1 MGMDSA
7 PGPGVFLTELP
18 ELKPDAKELVASA
31 APAVP
36 LPRSDK
42 DDSSAKMIIA
52 SLLVL
57 TQRRSKG
64 NANGI
69 FISANLHLCVICL
82 FILSFSNVTC
92 IS

>member
-1 MGMDSA
+1 MGIDSA

-69 FISANLHLCVICL
+69 FIGANLHLCVM
-82 FILSFSNVTC
+82 SNVF
-92 IS
+92 SYFLSVSLPA

>member
-1 MGMDSA
+1 MITTGSEGGGGMGIDSA

-42 DDSSAKMIIA
+42 DDSSAKK
-52 SLLVL
+52 LL
-57 TQRRSKG
+57 
-64 NANGI
+64 
-69 FISANLHLCVICL
+69 LHH
-82 FILSFSNVTC
+82 FWF
-92 IS
+92 

>member
-1 MGMDSA
+1 MGIDSA

-42 DDSSAKMIIA
+42 DDSSAK
-52 SLLVL
+52 
-57 TQRRSKG
+57 
-64 NANGI
+64 NDY
-69 FISANLHLCVICL
+69 
-82 FILSFSNVTC
+82 C
-92 IS
+92 ITFGFDAATL